1 MGTIE
6 VIELFPLGQFFI
18 EIHIIGVAQEL
29 IELLLV

>member
-6 VIELFPLGQFFI
+6 VIELFRSGQFFV
-18 EIHIIGVAQEL
+18 EVHIIGVTQEL